1 MQAEAALRIVLHVAE
16 TDEIRRL
23 KEENRR
29 LSNIHLWRAYHFQVT
44 MQRFAQKKLWYVNSR
59 ISLPPL
65 KRQTLINIRYDDDN
79 LLFVEPNLTNES
91 YILQESSSDSTY
103 LSDIDALAKFA
114 ETHPLQFEYYLN
126 FRVRW
131 IDLDTPSTGIVFMS
145 NE

>member
-103 LSDIDALAKFA
+103 LSDIDALAEFA

>member
-1 MQAEAALRIVLHVAE
+1 MQAEAALRIVLNVAE

-29 LSNIHLWRAYHFQVT
+29 LSNIHLWRAYHFQAT
-44 MQRFAQKKLWYVNSR
+44 MQRFAQKKLLYVNSR

-65 KRQTLINIRYDDDN
+65 NSQTLINIRYDDDN
-79 LLFVEPNLTNES
+79 LIFLDPNLTNES
-91 YILQESSSDSTY
+91 YLLQESSSYCIY

-131 IDLDTPSTGIVFMS
+131 IDLDTPSTGIVFLS
-145 NE
+145 S